1 MTSAVDKVILDMLNE
16 QLRDKVISFAE
27 YKQVLIE
34 LRSAAN
40 APAAAAPASTS
51 PSVDNQGKKYT
62 SKVKNEGDFVFE
74 ERHYVDERP
83 PQSKKAAKRARQR
96 AAKKEAKS
104 QAVKLVKEE
113 PKPVKILGKPVKKA
127 KHQKKEHIAVS
138 LAKDNVIEKA
148 FPSKKVKSEKKS
160 FQQK

>member
-1 MTSAVDKVILDMLNE
+1 MTSVDKEILDMLNE

-34 LRSAAN
+34 LRSAAAN
-40 APAAAAPASTS
+40 APAAAAPAFTS

-83 PQSKKAAKRARQR
+83 PQSKKAAKRAR
-96 AAKKEAKS
+96 
-104 QAVKLVKEE
+104 
-113 PKPVKILGKPVKKA
+113 
-127 KHQKKEHIAVS
+127 
-138 LAKDNVIEKA
+138 
-148 FPSKKVKSEKKS
+148 
-160 FQQK
+160 